1 MIQTETIWADSGFDC
16 DHCGG
21 EVSKRTDRESGMPD
35 RTCYQCKQCGCQWS
49 RAGEVLRVGVGA
61 SCKAAQEKREG
72 KPISALLRTGLWQFV
87 IGLVLILVIMR
98 FGGFAL
104 IRLLFPL
111 LLLGLAIFLIIRYGQ
126 EQEWW

>member
-1 MIQTETIWADSGFDC
+1 MIQTETIWSDSGFDC

-21 EVSKRTDRESGMPD
+21 EVVKRLDRESGMPD

-49 RAGEVLRVGVGA
+49 PAGDALRVGVGPL
-61 SCKAAQEKREG
+61 CEAAQAKREG
-72 KPISALLRTGLWQFV
+72 KPVSSVLRTRLVQFV
-87 IGLVLILVIMR
+87 GGFILILVVMR

-104 IRLLFPL
+104 IRFLFPL
-111 LLLGLAIFLIIRYGQ
+111 ILLGLAVFLIVRFGQ